1 MKITSHISCI
11 FAIIAQIFLSSMAF
25 SHDAT
30 CASSSSNATDG
41 LGSVSNFSESCGYSN
56 HHPSDL
62 LVSHSHLSSDDT
74 LIHPHT
80 GFPPSPCTCSSSN
93 SLSFLTGDYS
103 VDARER
109 KIPLTPIAYYYNGL
123 SFTFLPNAPSLSTVL
138 LTFQNDDGINER
150 IRLLHL
156 AEYSGRFT
164 STYLSKFLL

>member
-1 MKITSHISCI
+1 MYAFKTYLTAAALVFSIS
-11 FAIIAQIFLSSMAF
+11 
-25 SHDAT
+25 
-30 CASSSSNATDG
+30 
-41 LGSVSNFSESCGYSN
+41 
-56 HHPSDL
+56 
-62 LVSHSHLSSDDT
+62 
-74 LIHPHT
+74 
-80 GFPPSPCTCSSSN
+80 
-93 SLSFLTGDYS
+93 S